1 MMKNRNKRRTLLG
14 LFILLI
20 TVTIG
25 YALLS
30 ATGFIR
36 GTSRLADGVR
46 WNIHWDDDSV
56 DVTTGSVEGNEP
68 VVSGDKLDVV
78 TFTADVELPGDFY
91 EFTVDAVNEG
101 TINAKILDIRH
112 NVYESDGVTVTTL
125 PNYIKYSIVYDEN
138 EETLAIGDLLGK
150 GDSKTYKIRIEYDS
164 NSEVLPGS
172 DQTFKIV
179 DEIDYA
185 QTKGVVFNPDY
196 IVTDKNT
203 LLCTL
208 SGRTYKKVND
218 GFAVVG
224 YFYTGRWTHP
234 LLISEEP
241 DAVTFSTS
249 HDSRI
254 HSYQYTCD
262 IDGVTYYVSSG
273 EYAMPNNN
281 SSTNGFMK
289 LISTNNL
296 VHSCDSAVAQL
307 YKLATK

>member
-1 MMKNRNKRRTLLG
+1 MNKRIVNKKTYLFLVLFVMILG
-14 LFILLI
+14 FAIL
-20 TVTIG
+20 
-25 YALLS
+25 S
-30 ATGFIR
+30 
-36 GTSRLADGVR
+36 TSLNINGISGINKNTWD
-46 WNIHWDDDSV
+46 IHWDNVVVNTDS
-56 DVTTGSVEGNEP
+56 TISANTP
-68 VVSGDKLDVV
+68 VISNDSTKVSYEVNL
-78 TFTADVELPGDFY
+78 ALPGDFY

-138 EETLAIGDLLGK
+138 EENISVGDLLGK

-281 SSTNGFMK
+281 RSTNGFMK